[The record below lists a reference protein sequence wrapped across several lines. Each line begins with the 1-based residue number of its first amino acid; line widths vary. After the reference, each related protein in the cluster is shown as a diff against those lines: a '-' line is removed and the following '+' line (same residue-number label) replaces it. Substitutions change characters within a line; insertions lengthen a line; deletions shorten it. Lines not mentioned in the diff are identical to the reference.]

1 LVIIISPISHDR
13 QRPRSYCGSKRG
25 IYRGDRHASQ
35 VSEAVVE
42 EPIRPAGNAETYP
55 ALPPGSLPIG
65 RRLALVGVDYTGDW
79 NIKAG
84 NIVVAAKP
92 SPGAPYRT
100 MAIVQSAVYE
110 AVNAI
115 TRRYPPDRVKLDAA
129 PGASVE
135 AAVAAANRG
144 TLSKLAP
151 SQQATIDDASRA
163 ALSSIPDGLAKTE
176 GIAVGERA
184 ATAILSFCADDGADA
199 PERYRPHTTA
209 GVYVPTVIPVLSHWP
224 QAVDND

>member
-1 LVIIISPISHDR
+1 MKVRTKQCGISLLAIAPLGLIGTVAKAD
-13 QRPRSYCGSKRG
+13 
-25 IYRGDRHASQ
+25 
-35 VSEAVVE
+35 VV
-42 EPIRPAGNAETYP
+42 T
-55 ALPPGSLPIG
+55 
-65 RRLALVGVDYTGDW
+65 DW

-135 AAVAAANRG
+135 AALAAANRG

-163 ALSSIPDGLAKTE
+163 ALSSSPMAWRRPKGSQW
-176 GIAVGERA
+176 EREPPPQ
-184 ATAILSFCADDGADA
+184 S
-199 PERYRPHTTA
+199 YRS
-209 GVYVPTVIPVLSHWP
+209 VPTMALTRQKDIGRTRPPASTWRP
-224 QAVDND
+224 SYRYFPIGRIAGRG